1 MKQSSFPS
9 QQSTFCCLLPV
20 SPEHG
25 FDLEDVP
32 FTPSFDLEDVPS
44 TPSIHP
50 AHLNPVQIL
59 SPIAGQGDQS
69 HGN

>member
-9 QQSTFCCLLPV
+9 EQSTFCCLLPT

-25 FDLEDVP
+25 L
-32 FTPSFDLEDVPS
+32 DLEDVPS

-50 AHLNPVQIL
+50 AQPNPVQIL
-59 SPIAGQGDQS
+59 SPVAGHSDQS
-69 HGN
+69 HGK